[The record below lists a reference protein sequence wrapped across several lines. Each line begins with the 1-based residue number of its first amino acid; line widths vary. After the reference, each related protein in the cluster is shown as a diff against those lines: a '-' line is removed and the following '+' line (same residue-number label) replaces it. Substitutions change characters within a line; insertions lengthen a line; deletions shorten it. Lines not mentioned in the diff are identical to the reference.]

1 MSYILEA
8 LKKSERERNLGKV
21 PRLGTLQE
29 ITSPA
34 SRGPSRPWLVPV
46 LLINTVLLLGLLGYL
61 IAAPAAPG
69 GLWAKWSQGTAP
81 TTAGNAEKT
90 SAATTG
96 ADEKATPAVAA
107 IPKSPARASSV
118 TPVTPAP
125 AGQQEPAAETDIQK
139 RQSPTAP
146 SLSELPEEFRQRV
159 VVPTLEVH
167 VYSARPDRRFIMTGG
182 RQYQEGDRLPGD
194 LKLEKITS
202 SGVELSHQNQRFHLD
217 R

>member
-29 ITSPA
+29 TASPA

-69 GLWAKWSQGTAP
+69 GLWAKWSQDTA

-90 SAATTG
+90 AAATTG
-96 ADEKATPAVAA
+96 ADETAIPAVGATT
-107 IPKSPARASSV
+107 KSPAQASSV
-118 TPVTPAP
+118 TPVKPAP
-125 AGQQEPAAETDIQK
+125 VAGQQEPAAETDIQK
-139 RQSPTAP
+139 RQAGEAP
-146 SLSELPEEFRQRV
+146 SLSELPQEFRQRMV
-159 VVPTLEVH
+159 IPTLEVH
-167 VYSARPDRRFIMTGG
+167 VYSVRSDRRFIMTGG

>member
-29 ITSPA
+29 TASPA

-69 GLWAKWSQGTAP
+69 GLWAKWSQDTAP
-81 TTAGNAEKT
+81 PAGNAEKT
-90 SAATTG
+90 AVATTG
-96 ADEKATPAVAA
+96 ADETATPAVAA
-107 IPKSPARASSV
+107 IPKNPAQAPSV

-125 AGQQEPAAETDIQK
+125 VAGQQEPAAETDIQK
-139 RQSPTAP
+139 RQAGEAP

-159 VVPTLEVH
+159 VIPTLEVH
-167 VYSARPDRRFIMTGG
+167 VYSVRPDRRFIMTDG

-194 LKLEKITS
+194 LKLEKITP
-202 SGVELSHQNQRFHLD
+202 SGIELSHQDQRFHLD